1 MKTFKITLLIVFG
14 LVVAACND
22 DDEVKS
28 TNKLSSEEQAEIVA
42 ASIGKSG
49 FAGSSDQSVD
59 YADDAVG
66 TSGSRVA
73 DCGYTAENAG
83 SLSGSFGSVVFS
95 YSYDYELGLVCNS
108 NEEPEKFTSD
118 FTYDGNFDGPRF
130 ASDYSGA
137 GALIIT
143 QLQESNATYKIGGSY
158 DRAGSFESKVG
169 EQSSGS
175 SNIDININ
183 GVEINK
189 STKVITGGSA
199 DASIQGVISGKGNYS
214 FDAHIVFNGNGTANI
229 TVSGDTFVM
238 TLATGEVSVQAE

>member
-1 MKTFKITLLIVFG
+1 MLGMI
-14 LVVAACND
+14 VAACND

-49 FAGSSDQSVD
+49 FTGSSNQSAD

-73 DCGYTAENAG
+73 VCGYEAENSG
-83 SLSGSFGSVVFS
+83 SLSGTFGSIVFS
-95 YSYDYELGLVCNS
+95 YSYDYDLGLTCNS

-118 FTYDGNFDGPRF
+118 FTYDGSFDGPRF
-130 ASDYSGA
+130 ASDFSGA
-137 GALIIT
+137 GALTIT
-143 QLQESNATYKIGGSY
+143 QLEEGNATYKIDGSY
-158 DRAGSFESKVG
+158 DRAGSFETKVE

-175 SNIDININ
+175 INIDININ
-183 GVEINK
+183 DVEINK

-199 DASIQGVISGKGNYS
+199 NASVQGVVSGKGNYS
-214 FDAHIVFNGNGTANI
+214 FDSHIVFNGNGTANI
-229 TVSGDTFVM
+229 TVSGDTYVM
-238 TLATGEVSVQAE
+238 TLATGEVSAKVE